1 MGKKLRVLVV
11 DDSAYNRQTISE
23 ILNGHPEME
32 VVGKAYDGEEGL
44 KLVAQLKPDLVTL
57 DIEMPRMDGFTFL
70 RIVMSKMPTPVIVI
84 SSHSRKQEVF
94 QALELGA
101 LDFIAKPSHHI
112 APDIASLREE
122 IISKALTVRSLEP
135 VPFNRRAQSR
145 PEPRRTGEFAP
156 MTAADLEP
164 PIPAMRAPL
173 EATRLVCIGASTGGP
188 PALESLFKAM
198 GTSPQ
203 CAFLVAQHMPA
214 KFTRAFAE
222 RLNRMTSLDIR
233 EGEDGMEVHGGCVY
247 IAPGGRH
254 MELRRAGNSHFI
266 HLLDVKGDDRYV
278 PSIDRLFE
286 SAARAF
292 EMSMLAVI
300 LTGMGADGALGVRT
314 VRAAGG
320 RTIAESQESSIVF
333 GMPKEAIQT
342 GCIDETLG
350 LGQIIERVAKFASPP
365 NT

>member
-1 MGKKLRVLVV
+1 MKKLRVLVV
-11 DDSAYNRQTISE
+11 DDSAYNRQTIAE
-23 ILNGHPEME
+23 ILNGHPEIE

-112 APDIASLREE
+112 APDIASLRNE
-122 IISKALTVRSLEP
+122 IIAKALTVHSLEP
-135 VPFNRRAQSR
+135 VHFTKRVNMNVPKA
-145 PEPRRTGEFAP
+145 EPREQRGGATEWQAP
-156 MTAADLEP
+156 RAAQP
-164 PIPAMRAPL
+164 
-173 EATRLVCIGASTGGP
+173 ATRLVCVGASTGGP

-233 EGEDGMEVHGGCVY
+233 EAEEGMEILGGCVY
-247 IAPGGRH
+247 IAPGGKH
-254 MELRRAGNSHFI
+254 MELTRSGDAHFI
-266 HLLDVKGDDRYV
+266 KLQDVRETDRYV

-286 SAARAF
+286 SAAMSF
-292 EMSMLAVI
+292 EMSMLAVV
-300 LTGMGADGALGVRT
+300 LTGMGADGAAGVRI
-314 VRAAGG
+314 VRQAGG

-342 GCIDETLG
+342 GCVDEILA

-365 NT
+365 VP

>member
-1 MGKKLRVLVV
+1 MTKKLRVLVI

-23 ILNGHPEME
+23 ILHGHPDME

-44 KLVAQLKPDLVTL
+44 KLVASLKPDLVTL

-70 RIVMSKMPTPVIVI
+70 RIIMSKMPTPVIVV

-101 LDFIAKPSHHI
+101 LDFIAKPQHHI
-112 APDIASLREE
+112 APDTAALRDE
-122 IISKALTVRSLEP
+122 IISKALTVRALEP
-135 VPFNRRAQSR
+135 IPFSRRALAS
-145 PEPRRTGEFAP
+145 PAPRESKGGEW
-156 MTAADLEP
+156 EP
-164 PIPAMRAPL
+164 PRAQV

-233 EGEDGMEVHGGCVY
+233 EAEDNMEIFGGSVY
-247 IAPGGRH
+247 IAPGGKH
-254 MELRRAGNSHFI
+254 MELVRDNKQLR
-266 HLLDVKGDDRYV
+266 VKLVETTEADRYI
-278 PSIDRLFE
+278 PSIDRLFD
-286 SAARAF
+286 SAARTF
-292 EMSMLAVI
+292 EMSMLAVV
-300 LTGMGADGALGVRT
+300 LTGMGADGANGVRT
-314 VRAAGG
+314 VRGAGG
-320 RTIAESQESSIVF
+320 RTLAESQESSIVF

-342 GCIDETLG
+342 GCIDETLP
-350 LGQIIERVAKFASPP
+350 LGQIIERVAKFASP
-365 NT
+365 

>member
-1 MGKKLRVLVV
+1 MLKKLRVLVV
-11 DDSAYNRQTISE
+11 DDSAYNRQTIAE
-23 ILNGHPEME
+23 ILNGHPEIE

-112 APDIASLREE
+112 APDIASLRDEL
-122 IISKALTVRSLEP
+122 IIKALTVRSLEP
-135 VPFNRRAQSR
+135 VPFNKRVNMNVPKAD
-145 PEPRRTGEFAP
+145 PRDQRSG
-156 MTAADLEP
+156 AADLP
-164 PIPAMRAPL
+164 PSRATQP
-173 EATRLVCIGASTGGP
+173 ATRLVCIGASTGGP

-203 CAFLVAQHMPA
+203 CAFLVSQHMPA

-233 EGEDGMEVHGGCVY
+233 EAEDGMEIVGGSVY
-247 IAPGGRH
+247 IAPGGKH
-254 MELRRAGNSHFI
+254 MELTRGAESHFI
-266 HLLDVKGDDRYV
+266 RLIDVRETDRYV

-286 SAARAF
+286 SAAKGF
-292 EMSMLAVI
+292 EMSMLAVV

-314 VRAAGG
+314 VRQAGG
-320 RTIAESQESSIVF
+320 RTLAESQESSIVF

-342 GCIDETLG
+342 GCIDEVLP

-365 NT
+365 TP

>member
-1 MGKKLRVLVV
+1 MAKKLRVLVV

-23 ILNGHPEME
+23 ILNSHPDME

-101 LDFIAKPSHHI
+101 LDFVAKPSHHI

-122 IISKALTVRSLEP
+122 IISKALAVHLLEP
-135 VPFNRRAQSR
+135 VPFAQRAQQK
-145 PEPRRTGEFAP
+145 PEGRRTSEFASN
-156 MTAADLEP
+156 TAVDWQP
-164 PIPAMRAPL
+164 PAAVRTPL
-173 EATRLVCIGASTGGP
+173 EAKRLVCIGASTGGP

-203 CAFLVAQHMPA
+203 CAFLVAQHMPS

-222 RLNRMTSLDIR
+222 RLNRMTSLDIC
-233 EGEDGMEVHGGCVY
+233 EGEEGAEVWGGCVY

-254 MELRRAGNSHFI
+254 MELQRAGNSYFI
-266 HLLDVKGDDRYV
+266 HLLDAREGDRYA

-292 EMSMLAVI
+292 ELSMLTVI
-300 LTGMGADGALGVRT
+300 LTGMGADGSQGVRM

-333 GMPKEAIQT
+333 GMPKEAIRT
-342 GCIDETLG
+342 GCIDEILP
-350 LGQIIERVAKFASPP
+350 LGQIIERVAKFASSS
-365 NT
+365 T

>member
-1 MGKKLRVLVV
+1 MTKLRVLVI

-23 ILNGHPEME
+23 ILNSHPEIE

-70 RIVMSKMPTPVIVI
+70 RIVMSKMPTPVIVV

-101 LDFIAKPSHHI
+101 LDFIAKPQHHI
-112 APDIASLREE
+112 APDIANIREE
-122 IISKALTVRSLEP
+122 IIAKALTVKAL
-135 VPFNRRAQSR
+135 Q
-145 PEPRRTGEFAP
+145 
-156 MTAADLEP
+156 
-164 PIPAMRAPL
+164 PIPFSRISLTTPSRGDVRADYDKPRSNL
-173 EATRLVCIGASTGGP
+173 EATRLVCVGASTGGP

-233 EGEDGMEVHGGCVY
+233 EAEDGMEVYGGSVY
-247 IAPGGRH
+247 IAPGGKH
-254 MELRRAGNSHFI
+254 MELAKTSKQLI
-266 HLLDVKGDDRYV
+266 LKLVDVVETDRYV
-278 PSIDRLFE
+278 PSIDRLFA
-286 SAARAF
+286 SAASSF
-292 EMSMLAVI
+292 EMSMLGVI
-300 LTGMGADGALGVRT
+300 LTGMGADGAAGVRV
-314 VRAAGG
+314 VRQAGG

-342 GCIDETLG
+342 GCIDETLP
-350 LGQIIERVAKFASPP
+350 LGQIIERIAKFASP
-365 NT
+365 

>member
-1 MGKKLRVLVV
+1 MKKLRVLVV
-11 DDSAYNRQTISE
+11 DDSAYNRQAITE
-23 ILNGHPEME
+23 ILNGHPDME

-101 LDFIAKPSHHI
+101 LDFIAKPAHHI
-112 APDIASLREE
+112 PPDIAALREE

-135 VPFNRRAQSR
+135 IPFGKRVNMPMPKA
-145 PEPRRTGEFAP
+145 EPRDQRSGASEWQAP
-156 MTAADLEP
+156 KPTQP
-164 PIPAMRAPL
+164 
-173 EATRLVCIGASTGGP
+173 ATRLVCIGASTGGP
-188 PALESLFKAM
+188 PALESLFRAV

-203 CAFLVAQHMPA
+203 CAFVVAQHMPA

-233 EGEDGMEVHGGCVY
+233 EGEEGMEVMGGAVY
-247 IAPGGRH
+247 IAPGGKH
-254 MELRRAGNSHFI
+254 MELVRVGDQ
-266 HLLDVKGDDRYV
+266 HLIKLQDVSEGDRYV

-286 SAARAF
+286 SSSKAF
-292 EMSMLAVI
+292 AMSMLAVV
-300 LTGMGADGALGVRT
+300 LTGMGADGAAGVRT
-314 VRAAGG
+314 VRGAGG
-320 RTIAESQESSIVF
+320 RTLAESQESSIVF

-342 GCIDETLG
+342 GCIDEVLP
-350 LGQIIERVAKFASPP
+350 LGQIIERVAKFAAPP
-365 NT
+365 GA

>member
-1 MGKKLRVLVV
+1 MKKLRVLVV
-11 DDSAYNRQTISE
+11 DDSAYNRQTIAE
-23 ILNGHPEME
+23 ILNGHPEIE

-44 KLVAQLKPDLVTL
+44 KLLAQLKPDLVTL

-122 IISKALTVRSLEP
+122 IISKALTVRSLEA
-135 VPFNRRAQSR
+135 VPFANRAMPPPKPESRVQS
-145 PEPRRTGEFAP
+145 PGEWQQPKATTP
-156 MTAADLEP
+156 
-164 PIPAMRAPL
+164 
-173 EATRLVCIGASTGGP
+173 ATRLVCIGASTGGP
-188 PALESLFKAM
+188 PALESMFRAM
-198 GTSPQ
+198 GTSPA

-233 EGEDGMEVHGGCVY
+233 EAEDGMEIFGGQVL

-254 MELRRAGNSHFI
+254 MELTRTGGGHTVR
-266 HLLDVKGDDRYV
+266 LLDVRESDRYV

-286 SAARAF
+286 SAAKAF
-292 EMSMLAVI
+292 EMSMMAVV

-314 VRAAGG
+314 VRQAGG
-320 RTIAESQESSIVF
+320 RTLAESQESSIVF

-342 GCIDETLG
+342 GCIDEVLS
-350 LGQIIERVAKFASPP
+350 LGQIIEKVAKFASPASV
-365 NT
+365 